1 MCNTFITNDVF
12 FWYIGGFVFAL
23 TGSSL
28 GGIVG
33 AVLHSAPT
41 TNSGKPLRGGLPI

>member
-1 MCNTFITNDVF
+1 MVVFNCFIGIF
-12 FWYIGGFVFAL
+12 IFAL
-23 TGSSL
+23 TGFSL

-41 TNSGKPLRGGLPI
+41 TNSGKPLRGGLPN